1 MRKTWWLS
9 TWKACQTPEEDC
21 EKFLVVLI
29 ASHSHICMTVHSNSA
44 QGWHA
49 QMENHSVAVSLIHGE
64 SIHVVQAFL
73 CAQKPAAA
81 LHPFSLQKRVFGNA
95 SVQILMSN

>member
-1 MRKTWWLS
+1 
-9 TWKACQTPEEDC
+9 
-21 EKFLVVLI
+21 
-29 ASHSHICMTVHSNSA
+29 
-44 QGWHA
+44 
-49 QMENHSVAVSLIHGE
+49 MENHSVAVSLIHGE

-81 LHPFSLQKRVFGNA
+81 LHPFSLQKTVFGNA